1 MKVSVMQ
8 YYSGMLIKNDFS
20 GLQGNCIQQ
29 FITVFGT
36 LVGLL
41 PYWGW
46 YILVVGNTSTLTGTS
61 LMYTSHTG
69 SAPVPKSNVFT
80 SAHYDSNGVI
90 LGI

>member
-1 MKVSVMQ
+1 MMKVSVMQ

-41 PYWGW
+41 PY
-46 YILVVGNTSTLTGTS
+46 
-61 LMYTSHTG
+61 
-69 SAPVPKSNVFT
+69 
-80 SAHYDSNGVI
+80 
-90 LGI
+90 